1 MAALFA
7 RLKEEVRAAG
17 PRSGDVTPAQ
27 VRLSTRD
34 QAERLWPISA
44 ERPLVGKAG
53 PVKLFLR
60 RFMRWYVE
68 PALAD
73 QRAFTDAV
81 LKLIDDLDER
91 IARLETKNLLRNE
104 HGPPGRTRH
113 ALCVVLSRPNIARI
127 LGLPASYQST
137 HPSRPVSARSFR

>member
-1 MAALFA
+1 MPEERTDVAALFA

-17 PRSGDVTPAQ
+17 PRSGEVAPAQ
-27 VRLSTRD
+27 VRLSIRD

-73 QRAFTDAV
+73 QRAFNDAV

-91 IARLETKNLLRNE
+91 IARLETR
-104 HGPPGRTRH
+104 
-113 ALCVVLSRPNIARI
+113 
-127 LGLPASYQST
+127 
-137 HPSRPVSARSFR
+137 